1 MTGCASVGAIIV
13 ECECREG
20 SCSCSCSAIAGKDE
34 LSGAGEEREGDWEV
48 CEVDE
53 CECERGLEAGTEAD
67 ERVLLLVLPL
77 RRGRDV
83 GSCC

>member
-1 MTGCASVGAIIV
+1 M
-13 ECECREG
+13 R
-20 SCSCSCSAIAGKDE
+20 
-34 LSGAGEEREGDWEV
+34 GAGEEREGDWEV

-53 CECERGLEAGTEAD
+53 CECERGLKAGAGAEAD